1 MTTKAISHFQADHI
15 LTRFVFP
22 PLHKM
27 DSKIDYNNY
36 KADSLLNDAYFLESE
51 QHPTPESIMFWDK
64 LAQENKQ
71 LAKEIAIARNFLHI
85 LRHVP
90 KPYLPQQKVDSIWKC
105 ISDQNR
111 LEIQNKRKR
120 RILYRTLA
128 AACIVVFLVSGWYL
142 QNIYQTSECM
152 EKSDIVAVKKPD
164 VSTNQTL
171 LILSEKKQIAIQ
183 GKESKLHYNQQGKL
197 NVNSQ
202 TINQETE
209 NDKKKDTYNQLI
221 VPAGKRSSITF
232 SDGTRIWLSASS
244 RVVYPVEFM
253 KNKREI
259 YVEGEAFLDVYH
271 DKSRPFIVKTN
282 KMDIQVLGT
291 TFNVCAYEKENIQT
305 VVLVTGKVEVKT
317 NNNETKTL
325 SPNNLLAYNDQQG
338 ISVHPVDVQ
347 EYIAW
352 KDGFYQFKK
361 ERLEIITKK
370 LSKYYGKTIITDK
383 QLANITCSGKL
394 DLKEELDDV
403 LHTLIQTVPAQI
415 TESNEKIYINVK
427 SK

>member
-1 MTTKAISHFQADHI
+1 M
-15 LTRFVFP
+15 
-22 PLHKM
+22 
-27 DSKIDYNNY
+27 
-36 KADSLLNDAYFLESE
+36 
-51 QHPTPESIMFWDK
+51 
-64 LAQENKQ
+64 
-71 LAKEIAIARNFLHI
+71 
-85 LRHVP
+85 
-90 KPYLPQQKVDSIWKC
+90 
-105 ISDQNR
+105 
-111 LEIQNKRKR
+111 
-120 RILYRTLA
+120 
-128 AACIVVFLVSGWYL
+128 
-142 QNIYQTSECM
+142 
-152 EKSDIVAVKKPD
+152 
-164 VSTNQTL
+164 
-171 LILSEKKQIAIQ
+171 
-183 GKESKLHYNQQGKL
+183 
-197 NVNSQ
+197 
-202 TINQETE
+202 
-209 NDKKKDTYNQLI
+209 
-221 VPAGKRSSITF
+221 PAGKRSSITF

-325 SPNNLLAYNDQQG
+325 SPNNLLPYNDQQG
-338 ISVHPVDVQ
+338 ISVHPVDVL
-347 EYIAW
+347 
-352 KDGFYQFKK
+352 YQFKK

>member
-1 MTTKAISHFQADHI
+1 
-15 LTRFVFP
+15 
-22 PLHKM
+22 M

-71 LAKEIAIARNFLHI
+71 LAKEIAIVRNFLHI

-120 RILYRTLA
+120 LILYRTLA

>member
-1 MTTKAISHFQADHI
+1 M
-15 LTRFVFP
+15 
-22 PLHKM
+22 
-27 DSKIDYNNY
+27 
-36 KADSLLNDAYFLESE
+36 
-51 QHPTPESIMFWDK
+51 
-64 LAQENKQ
+64 
-71 LAKEIAIARNFLHI
+71 
-85 LRHVP
+85 
-90 KPYLPQQKVDSIWKC
+90 
-105 ISDQNR
+105 
-111 LEIQNKRKR
+111 EIQNKRKR